1 MTTKWNSPDNPPDSC
16 REVMIMVD
24 NFPLPFF
31 GWHGEVS
38 NCWYRWQDIYRGQSE
53 DVTGRVKKWADFDKV
68 QADDC

>member
-1 MTTKWNSPDNPPDSC
+1 
-16 REVMIMVD
+16 MIMVD

-38 NCWYRWQDIYRGQSE
+38 NCWYRWQDIYRSQSE
-53 DVTGRVKKWADFDKV
+53 DVTRRVKKWADFDKV